1 VRRSY
6 VVVAIGRFAYRDV
19 PFVAW
24 RIVHISASPRLQ
36 TLLSQPVAARRLR
49 QARVWRSLCS
59 VETIARFELQG
70 WSSMTGSH
78 LSGAALIACFLLSPA
93 GVTLD
98 AVAAAQD
105 VSGAHADSSVAAA
118 STPPAAAGR
127 DVPLNIQVSP
137 VLARVFQEILEVSP
151 TFADQCERIRAAKY
165 VHVRVMP
172 VMGMSTT
179 TRGTARTTMRRFSSR
194 ALLASVT
201 IPVPLT
207 TSEYAEF
214 FGHEF
219 EHIIEQ
225 IDRVDLEALTRAGAG
240 ASRLSDGAYETTRAR
255 RVGLTIADE
264 SDHPRPVVT
273 PPLQP
278 QVTTSTNGRQR

>member
-1 VRRSY
+1 
-6 VVVAIGRFAYRDV
+6 
-19 PFVAW
+19 
-24 RIVHISASPRLQ
+24 
-36 TLLSQPVAARRLR
+36 
-49 QARVWRSLCS
+49 
-59 VETIARFELQG
+59 
-70 WSSMTGSH
+70 MTGSH
-78 LSGAALIACFLLSPA
+78 LSGAVLIACFLLSPA
-93 GVTLD
+93 GMTLD
-98 AVAAAQD
+98 AAAAAQD
-105 VSGAHADSSVAAA
+105 ASAHRLILPSRQRRPHRQVQR
-118 STPPAAAGR
+118 R

-137 VLARVFQEILEVSP
+137 VLARVFEEILAASP

-172 VMGMSTT
+172 VAGMSTT

-207 TSEYAEF
+207 TNEYAEF

-225 IDRVDLEALTRAGAG
+225 IDRVDLEALTRARAG

-264 SDHPRPVVT
+264 FDRPRMVVT

-278 QVTTSTNGRQR
+278 QVPTSTNGRQR

>member
-1 VRRSY
+1 
-6 VVVAIGRFAYRDV
+6 
-19 PFVAW
+19 
-24 RIVHISASPRLQ
+24 
-36 TLLSQPVAARRLR
+36 
-49 QARVWRSLCS
+49 
-59 VETIARFELQG
+59 
-70 WSSMTGSH
+70 MTGSH
-78 LSGAALIACFLLSPA
+78 RSGVVLIACFLLSPA
-93 GVTLD
+93 SMTLD

-105 VSGAHADSSVAAA
+105 ASSAQADSAVTAA
-118 STPPAAAGR
+118 SSSPAAAGR

-137 VLARVFQEILEVSP
+137 VLARVFEEILAASP

-172 VMGMSTT
+172 VMAASTT
-179 TRGTARTTMRRFSSR
+179 TRATARTTMRRFSSR

-207 TSEYAEF
+207 TTEYAEF

-225 IDRVDLEALTRAGAG
+225 IDRVDLQALTRARAG

-273 PPLQP
+273 PSLQP
-278 QVTTSTNGRQR
+278 QVPANVTGRQR

>member
-1 VRRSY
+1 MSHRSG
-6 VVVAIGRFAYRDV
+6 VV
-19 PFVAW
+19 
-24 RIVHISASPRLQ
+24 
-36 TLLSQPVAARRLR
+36 
-49 QARVWRSLCS
+49 
-59 VETIARFELQG
+59 
-70 WSSMTGSH
+70 
-78 LSGAALIACFLLSPA
+78 LIACFLLSPA
-93 GVTLD
+93 SMTLD

-105 VSGAHADSSVAAA
+105 ASSAHADSAVKAAP
-118 STPPAAAGR
+118 SSPAGAER
-127 DVPLNIQVSP
+127 VVPLNIQVSP
-137 VLARVFQEILEVSP
+137 VLARVFEEILAASP
-151 TFADQCERIRAAKY
+151 TFADQCERIGAAKY

-172 VMGMSTT
+172 VMAVSTT

-207 TSEYAEF
+207 TNEYAEF

-225 IDRVDLEALTRAGAG
+225 IDRVDLEALTRARAG

-264 SDHPRPVVT
+264 SEHPRPVVT
-273 PPLQP
+273 PSLQP
-278 QVTTSTNGRQR
+278 QVPASVAGRQR